1 MARVSL
7 LLFTLAFAGPVA
19 ATIDLLPK
27 MIEVQPE
34 EPTAVK
40 IVNNSDHAEF
50 VSITLSRLLNPGVAY
65 EEEKLE
71 AVSMAR
77 EPQLYAYPFRLSL
90 SPGQSKEIVL
100 KPLASVSQEVVYRLD
115 VKPVTAI
122 VGNASESVN
131 GGVAINLSFS
141 ALVRQ
146 LPELQTSKMSV
157 SCLPDGVTLSAS
169 GTSRYPVK
177 GLNIDG
183 TTRNDF
189 NIYPGTPLS
198 FTGHTIISEGKV
210 LCSH

>member
-1 MARVSL
+1 MVKVSL
-7 LLFTLAFAGPVA
+7 LLLTLVLAGPAA

-34 EPTAVK
+34 ESGTVK
-40 IVNNSDHAEF
+40 IINNSDHAEF
-50 VSITLSRLLNPGVAY
+50 VSITLSRLLNPGVPY
-65 EEEKLE
+65 EEEKQE

-77 EPQLYAYPFRLSL
+77 EPHLYAYPFRLSL
-90 SPGQSKEIVL
+90 SPGQSKDIVL
-100 KPLASVSQEVVYRLD
+100 KPLATVSQEEVYRLD

-122 VGNASESVN
+122 VGNTSESVN

-146 LPELQTSKMSV
+146 LPETQNSKMSV
-157 SCLPDGVTLSAS
+157 SCLPDGVMLSAS
-169 GTSRYPVK
+169 GTSRYTVK

-183 TTRNDF
+183 AARDDF

-198 FTGHTIISEGKV
+198 FTGHTIIFEGKV